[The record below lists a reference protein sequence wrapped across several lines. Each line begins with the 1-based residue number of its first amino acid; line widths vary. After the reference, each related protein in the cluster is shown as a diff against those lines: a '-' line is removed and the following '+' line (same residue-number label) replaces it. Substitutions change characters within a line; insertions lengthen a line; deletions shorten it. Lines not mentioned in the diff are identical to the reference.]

1 MREKASFQRGMMW
14 QFERILDRHISRRLY
29 GRTTFSTWHPHV
41 SLDGHSPMRRTNTN
55 MFTIVNM
62 HTDNFVSFVSH
73 AKQMVR
79 FFLLLP
85 FFFAKQ
91 IVRFFLLPPF
101 FYLLFFII
109 YLTANIFI
117 LQATILGRESSSK
130 KLFVETHVRSDDCQK
145 EVQQFVDSWAQQFLV
160 CWFSTIFFIK
170 L

>member
-79 FFLLLP
+79 FF
-85 FFFAKQ
+85 FNY
-91 IVRFFLLPPF
+91 I
-101 FYLLFFII
+101 YFFICYFLQI
-109 YLTANIFI
+109 YLTNNNFLLLAMV
-117 LQATILGRESSSK
+117 LGHKSNLMEV
-130 KLFVETHVRSDDCQK
+130 FMETHVRIDDC
-145 EVQQFVDSWAQQFLV
+145 
-160 CWFSTIFFIK
+160 
-170 L
+170 